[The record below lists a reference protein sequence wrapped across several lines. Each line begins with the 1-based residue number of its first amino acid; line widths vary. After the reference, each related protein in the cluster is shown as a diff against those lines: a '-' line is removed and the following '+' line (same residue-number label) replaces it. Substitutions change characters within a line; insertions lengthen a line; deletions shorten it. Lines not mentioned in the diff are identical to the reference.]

1 MFGIYFW
8 RNQKN
13 YFVKKCFK
21 SFQISKLISQAY
33 EEEQKRQ
40 QHMND
45 QEEKMDQG
53 AKVANEDGKVK
64 FLKYDKYNLDKII
77 ADVHNEDAEMGRKG
91 PG

>member
-1 MFGIYFW
+1 M
-8 RNQKN
+8 
-13 YFVKKCFK
+13 KKKKIFCKK
-21 SFQISKLISQAY
+21 SVSKVFQISKLNSQAY